1 MLMGFSHPQLLTSH
15 SPGHEGWLVTT
26 AFVLRICSNHP
37 RPLCLGAQGT
47 KGICMNDN
55 IREYVTW
62 TAVPKIQTKC
72 LFVWSLS
79 KASSVRFQPPKKT
92 NRNVTV
98 DVHNYICT
106 VYLLMT
112 SCTRGHIAT
121 LFEQEVFLSSSTVEH
136 QKTQR
141 KQNNYHSANN
151 TVVRASC
158 S

>member
-55 IREYVTW
+55 IGEYVTW
-62 TAVPKIQTKC
+62 TAVPKIQTKS

-79 KASSVRFQPPKKT
+79 KASSVRFQPPNKKT

-106 VYLLMT
+106 VQSRT
-112 SCTRGHIAT
+112 EGHIAT

-141 KQNNYHSANN
+141 KQNNNHSAN